1 MLEIPITY
9 EIPEEG
15 DCSPEY
21 EYPPRPTLSMAS
33 KTDSAEGDSKKVCK
47 QTVQLCRR
55 YLNNFTLYSF
65 TNLTVNISIPCK

>member
-21 EYPPRPTLSMAS
+21 EYPPRPSLSMAS
-33 KTDSAEGDSKKVCK
+33 KTDSAEGESKKVCK
-47 QTVQLCRR
+47 QTIQLRWW
-55 YLNNFTLYSF
+55 YLNDFILYSF
-65 TNLTVNISIPCK
+65 SNLTVNISTPCK

>member
-1 MLEIPITY
+1 MLEIPITF

-21 EYPPRPTLSMAS
+21 EYPPRPSLSMAS

-47 QTVQLCRR
+47 QTIRLCRR
-55 YLNNFTLYSF
+55 YLYSF
-65 TNLTVNISIPCK
+65 TSYSFSNLTVDISTSCK